1 MASAHWADS
10 SRKMRSIS
18 FSSRASSSFSSLL
31 ACTTPM
37 GSTNSVAPEEEMS
50 WTRPGMLP
58 LHSAFTGTTNRP
70 SRWVISASCS
80 TLA

>member
-1 MASAHWADS
+1 MASAHCAES
-10 SRKMRSIS
+10 SRRMRSIS

-31 ACTTPM
+31 ACTTPI

-50 WTRPGMLP
+50 CTSPGRLP

-70 SRWVISASCS
+70 SRWVMRASCN